1 MLLCAAPRLW
11 KARAARSRAAL
22 STSLCAAEV
31 LTQSFVSP
39 LPSPRAP
46 QQLPDAAFG
55 FDFFHCQAPRF
66 VSSFHHVQVSR
77 IMPRSVNRGCA
88 GEPGSVPRAPA
99 AFQQERGAAWK
110 HLDPGHRVE
119 GMCLRGKHLEKET
132 ASRCLGKLLVQC
144 KLSGCYHAALQPFRN
159 VRGQRAELLAAACGL
174 GTVPADVCVRSL
186 RVHGW
191 GVSRYF
197 LTGRVFQFLIFLL
210 GVALRKQRFV
220 TLKGLLSG
228 SCAPCVAVG
237 C

>member
-1 MLLCAAPRLW
+1 MLLCAALGLW
-11 KARAARSRAAL
+11 KARAAQSRAAL
-22 STSLCAAEV
+22 STSLCTAEV

-55 FDFFHCQAPRF
+55 FDFFHCRAPRF

-99 AFQQERGAAWK
+99 AFQQECGAAWK

-132 ASRCLGKLLVQC
+132 ASICLGKLLVQC
-144 KLSGCYHAALQPFRN
+144 KLSGCYHAAFRRSETSEGSGLSCWLLPVGSGRCLQTCACARCGFMAGECH
-159 VRGQRAELLAAACGL
+159 VISLQAEFFN
-174 GTVPADVCVRSL
+174 SL
-186 RVHGW
+186 
-191 GVSRYF
+191 YF
-197 LTGRVFQFLIFLL
+197 F
-210 GVALRKQRFV
+210 
-220 TLKGLLSG
+220 
-228 SCAPCVAVG
+228 
-237 C
+237 